1 MAIAVLDRCFA
12 NRFVHRMLHK
22 ALFGFAM
29 LFCLAWSGS
38 AALHRAPPAAATAA
52 FHEWPSEWDGAP
64 LRPLALSE
72 VEHRFAERF
81 PGSMARLTDGQQ
93 VLVLR
98 QVNAPT
104 RMLHP
109 AADCF
114 RGLGYAIAQARLERD
129 AQQRLW
135 RCFEATAPDGQ
146 RLRVCERIEAP
157 DGRGFTDPSAWFWAA
172 SLGQSSGPWQAV
184 TLVEAL

>member
-1 MAIAVLDRCFA
+1 MEAAVAWWHKHWPAAMALLLAMCGVLP
-12 NRFVHRMLHK
+12 L
-22 ALFGFAM
+22 ALPSHEA
-29 LFCLAWSGS
+29 
-38 AALHRAPPAAATAA
+38 RAAATR
-52 FHEWPSEWDGAP
+52 HVEWPSEWDGRA
-64 LRPLALSE
+64 LRPLALSA
-72 VEHRFAERF
+72 VEQRFAARF
-81 PGSMARLTDGQQ
+81 PGAIGRFTDGERA
-93 VLVLR
+93 LVLR
-98 QVNAPT
+98 SVDAPT

-114 RGLGYAIAQARLERD
+114 RGLGYGIAQARLERD
-129 AQQRLW
+129 AQERLW

-172 SLGQSSGPWQAV
+172 SLGQSSGPWRAV

>member
-1 MAIAVLDRCFA
+1 MAWW
-12 NRFVHRMLHK
+12 HK
-22 ALFGFAM
+22 H
-29 LFCLAWSGS
+29 W
-38 AALHRAPPAAATAA
+38 PAAMALLLLVCGVLPLALPSHEARAATTR
-52 FHEWPSEWDGAP
+52 HVEWPSEWDGRA
-64 LRPLALSE
+64 LRPLALSA
-72 VEHRFAERF
+72 VEQRFAARF
-81 PGSMARLTDGQQ
+81 PGAIGRFTDGER

-98 QVNAPT
+98 SVDAPT

-114 RGLGYAIAQARLERD
+114 RGLGYAIAQTRLERD

-146 RLRVCERIEAP
+146 RLRVCERIEAL

-172 SLGQSSGPWQAV
+172 SLGQSSGPWRAV